1 MQNFVEIPSSRTLSD
16 SLAEI
21 LNNDKTALSL
31 SSGSAFP
38 TTNLQ
43 LGMPCYRTDQLKLYI
58 LTQVSPS
65 AVWKLWMDFSGSEG
79 KAPNAEAVDGIDGSA
94 VALRANNLSDLSN
107 AATARSNLGL
117 AAVAASGSAGDLAS
131 GTLPSGRLSGT
142 YNINIS
148 GNAATASNGGV
159 TSVNGLT
166 GAVSVDQSGKANT
179 NGSNASGTWPISI
192 SGNAATATSA
202 TTASSA
208 NSVAWSNVSSRPTA
222 LSAFTN
228 DPGFTNGSGGHTSA
242 HIHGDGVGAVVVH
255 HGGVGGYSYWSPLT
269 LIKSGNNYLLRANN
283 CRCNCD
289 CCCCFAPG
297 TLVRMADKS
306 VRAIEEIRLGDLL
319 TGING
324 DVSVAFTLH
333 SKLKQNRLFQVNDSL
348 LVTGGHLFYANDSWA
363 AVDPHAYPQGS
374 FYRSR
379 QHFSNA
385 ELSDVEHQYEQLELV
400 HPLRIGD
407 VVNGVPIRSISAVD
421 CEPDQEV
428 HNLIVYGGQGFEL
441 ADGYLVD
448 GFMRTTKCEGCQ

>member
-58 LTQVSPS
+58 LTQVTPS

-117 AAVAASGSAGDLAS
+117 ATVAASGSAGDLAS

-166 GAVSVDQSGKANT
+166 GAVTVDQSGKANT
-179 NGSNASGTWPISI
+179 NGSNASGTWPISV
-192 SGNAATATSA
+192 SGSA
-202 TTASSA
+202 G
-208 NSVAWSNVSSRPTA
+208 SVAWGNVSSRPTA
-222 LSAFTN
+222 LSQFTN
-228 DPGFTNGSGGHTSA
+228 DLGNYGSFINA
-242 HIHGDGVGAVVVH
+242 A
-255 HGGVGGYSYWSPLT
+255 
-269 LIKSGNNYLLRANN
+269 SGTASVPSVYNCNN
-283 CRCNCD
+283 CGNIQCTNCGGASIYKTGTTVSLGTYNCGAYYNCNCN
-289 CCCCFAPG
+289 CNCG
-297 TLVRMADKS
+297 
-306 VRAIEEIRLGDLL
+306 
-319 TGING
+319 NG
-324 DVSVAFTLH
+324 
-333 SKLKQNRLFQVNDSL
+333 
-348 LVTGGHLFYANDSWA
+348 
-363 AVDPHAYPQGS
+363 
-374 FYRSR
+374 
-379 QHFSNA
+379 
-385 ELSDVEHQYEQLELV
+385 
-400 HPLRIGD
+400 
-407 VVNGVPIRSISAVD
+407 
-421 CEPDQEV
+421 
-428 HNLIVYGGQGFEL
+428 
-441 ADGYLVD
+441 
-448 GFMRTTKCEGCQ
+448 

>member
-58 LTQVSPS
+58 LTQVTPS

-166 GAVSVDQSGKANT
+166 GAVTVDQSGKANI

-192 SGNAATATSA
+192 SGNANYA
-202 TTASSA
+202 TTAGSANSASSA
-208 NSVAWSNVSSRPTA
+208 GSVAWSNVTGKPTIFSNCA
-222 LSAFTN
+222 NCNGDLNTVTLQQLGNSNCAVA
-228 DPGFTNGSGGHTSA
+228 GFFKSGT
-242 HIHGDGVGAVVVH
+242 AVV
-255 HGGVGGYSYWSPLT
+255 LQR
-269 LIKSGNNYLLRANN
+269 N
-283 CRCNCD
+283 CNCV
-289 CCCCFAPG
+289 C
-297 TLVRMADKS
+297 
-306 VRAIEEIRLGDLL
+306 
-319 TGING
+319 
-324 DVSVAFTLH
+324 
-333 SKLKQNRLFQVNDSL
+333 
-348 LVTGGHLFYANDSWA
+348 
-363 AVDPHAYPQGS
+363 
-374 FYRSR
+374 
-379 QHFSNA
+379 
-385 ELSDVEHQYEQLELV
+385 
-400 HPLRIGD
+400 
-407 VVNGVPIRSISAVD
+407 
-421 CEPDQEV
+421 
-428 HNLIVYGGQGFEL
+428 
-441 ADGYLVD
+441 DG
-448 GFMRTTKCEGCQ
+448 

>member
-94 VALRANNLSDLSN
+94 VALRANNLSDLPN

-166 GAVSVDQSGKANT
+166 GAVTVDQSGKANT

-192 SGNAATATSA
+192 SGNANYATTAGSATSA
-202 TTASSA
+202 SSA
-208 NSVAWSNVSSRPTA
+208 GSVAWSNVTGRPSGEPWFSTV
-222 LSAFTN
+222 SHTN
-228 DPGFTNGSGGHTSA
+228 HASGA
-242 HIHGDGVGAVVVH
+242 VGAGNISTNCFLNLSTVLVDEGANVRLAR
-255 HGGVGGYSYWSPLT
+255 YYNT
-269 LIKSGNNYLLRANN
+269 LYFN
-283 CRCNCD
+283 CNCN
-289 CCCCFAPG
+289 C
-297 TLVRMADKS
+297 K
-306 VRAIEEIRLGDLL
+306 
-319 TGING
+319 
-324 DVSVAFTLH
+324 
-333 SKLKQNRLFQVNDSL
+333 
-348 LVTGGHLFYANDSWA
+348 
-363 AVDPHAYPQGS
+363 
-374 FYRSR
+374 
-379 QHFSNA
+379 
-385 ELSDVEHQYEQLELV
+385 
-400 HPLRIGD
+400 
-407 VVNGVPIRSISAVD
+407 
-421 CEPDQEV
+421 
-428 HNLIVYGGQGFEL
+428 
-441 ADGYLVD
+441 
-448 GFMRTTKCEGCQ
+448 